1 MFRIKYSDGNYFQGM
16 TGIGP
21 MFGGTKKEAETFDD
35 KIQAVQMLTS
45 HFGFTMAEVEEVKP

>member
-1 MFRIKYSDGNYFQGM
+1 MFRIKYNGGGYFQGM

-21 MFGGTKKEAETFDD
+21 MFGGTKKEAHVFDD

-45 HFGFTMAEVEEVKP
+45 HFGFTMADVEES